1 MDVPVS
7 FYFESCLM
15 IFDVL
20 IQMNEVK
27 FGLFLKCFQKDKS
40 RIQYLPHLDFKQTF
54 KYTLNYNKSFRSS
67 FIPFQNG
74 FQTTQR

>member
-15 IFDVL
+15 TFDVL

-27 FGLFLKCFQKDKS
+27 FWLFLKCFQKEKS
-40 RIQYLPHLDFKQTF
+40 QLQ
-54 KYTLNYNKSFRSS
+54 
-67 FIPFQNG
+67 
-74 FQTTQR
+74 